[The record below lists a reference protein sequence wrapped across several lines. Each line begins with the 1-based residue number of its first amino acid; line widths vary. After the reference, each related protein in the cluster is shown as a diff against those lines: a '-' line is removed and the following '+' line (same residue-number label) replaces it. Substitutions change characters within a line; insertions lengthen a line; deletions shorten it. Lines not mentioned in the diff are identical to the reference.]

1 MTNCIDIKSLG
12 VYHPKNKVSNE
23 HFIKYYQSKGKDIVP
38 MLNQFGR
45 NSRYLSDN
53 MEENTVTM
61 AANACKKALK
71 NSNLSADDIDLLI
84 FSSGTP
90 EYLAPANAIKVHEL
104 IGGRDSAIA
113 YDMNSN
119 CVGMIIAIEQASRY
133 MQANPDMKYALVV
146 GSEQMNRFS
155 QYDDAYTKT
164 NFGDAACAVIL
175 VKTDIPDSGFQDAT
189 YHMNS
194 TRSSVMLFPKCGLS
208 NIYNKDIPIED
219 KKILW
224 TGGTASNGFV
234 LAKSLIEQVLEKK
247 KLDKNAVKKY
257 FISQVCRENIE
268 QLANSM
274 GINPDRFEYVGDK
287 YGYTGTS
294 SPFVALNYA
303 IQNDEIHRGDNIVFW
318 SVGTG
323 YISCAM
329 LWKY

>member
-1 MTNCIDIKSLG
+1 MTNSIDIKSLG
-12 VYHPKNKVSNE
+12 VYHPENKVSNE
-23 HFIKYYQSKGKDIVP
+23 DFIKYYQSKGKDIIP
-38 MLNQFGR
+38 MLDTFGR
-45 NSRYLSDN
+45 NSRYLSDDA
-53 MEENTVTM
+53 EENTVTM

-71 NSNLSADDIDLLI
+71 KSNLSATDIDLII

-104 IGGRDSAIA
+104 IGGKDSAIA

-133 MQANPDMKYALVV
+133 MQANPNMKYALIV

-155 QYDDAYTKT
+155 QTDDEYTKS

-175 VKTDIPDSGFQDAT
+175 VKTDMLSSGFQDAA
-189 YHMNS
+189 YHTNS

-224 TGGTASNGFV
+224 SGGTANNGFV
-234 LAKSLIEQVLEKK
+234 LAKALIEQVLEKK
-247 KLDKNAVKKY
+247 KLNKNAVKKY
-257 FISQVCRENIE
+257 FISQVCRENLDILADSLGIE
-268 QLANSM
+268 RS
-274 GINPDRFEYVGDK
+274 RFEYVGDK

-294 SPFVALNYA
+294 SPFVALNHA
-303 IQNDEIHRGDNIVFW
+303 IQNNEIHRGDNIVFW